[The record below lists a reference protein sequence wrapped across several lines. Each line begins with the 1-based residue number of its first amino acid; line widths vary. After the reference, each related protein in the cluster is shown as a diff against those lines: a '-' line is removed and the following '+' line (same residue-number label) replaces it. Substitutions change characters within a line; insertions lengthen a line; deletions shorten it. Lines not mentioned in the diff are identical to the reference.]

1 MSVVWR
7 RHRCLEWVQGQGNLT
22 EEYEYEIGQLIEHRR
37 YGYRGVV
44 VSVDAAC
51 QASQE
56 WYEGNLTQ
64 PDRGQPWYHVLVH
77 GGEHSTYVAQEN
89 MREDSGGEQVL
100 HPLVATFFVYFS
112 GGRYTPRKD
121 VSFPRLAP

>member
-1 MSVVWR
+1 M
-7 RHRCLEWVQGQGNLT
+7 
-22 EEYEYEIGQLIEHRR
+22 GQLVALRR
-37 YGYRGVV
+37 YGCRGLV
-44 VSVDAAC
+44 VSGDAAC
-51 QASQE
+51 QAAPE

-64 PDRGQPWYHVLVH
+64 PSREQPWYHVLVH
-77 GGEHSTYVAQEN
+77 GGDHSTYVAQEN

-100 HPLVATFFVYFS
+100 HPLVATFFVYFN

>member
-1 MSVVWR
+1 MEDTC
-7 RHRCLEWVQGQGNLT
+7 HAP
-22 EEYEYEIGQLIEHRR
+22 
-37 YGYRGVV
+37 
-44 VSVDAAC
+44 DAWY
-51 QASQE
+51 AS
-56 WYEGNLTQ
+56 NRTQ
-64 PDRGQPWYHVLVH
+64 PQRDQPWYHVLVH

>member
-1 MSVVWR
+1 MNGSILALNAGSSSLKFR
-7 RHRCLEWVQGQGNLT
+7 L
-22 EEYEYEIGQLIEHRR
+22 YEVHGEQFSLI
-37 YGYRGVV
+37 
-44 VSVDAAC
+44 
-51 QASQE
+51 
-56 WYEGNLTQ
+56 L
-64 PDRGQPWYHVLVH
+64 RGQFDGLNATPHLTVKEASGKEIADLDLVL
-77 GGEHSTYVAQEN
+77 EEN